1 MMRMTERSIS
11 IRAFRFPIWLLGV
24 LAVLWFAVQP
34 VHAEQETE
42 TAGASLG
49 KDRGTE
55 ESMTRSH
62 ARAVEG
68 WVQVSGGRWRYRYSD
83 GKYAEKCWLKI
94 NGAWYYFDSSGYW
107 VDDNTH
113 ESGSLKGIDVSAWQG
128 KIDWQ
133 AVKND
138 GVQFAFVRIGHGEHV
153 LDTYYSQNMKGAQEA
168 GIPVGVYM
176 YSTAKNEA
184 EAIADAQFVIR
195 NMEGY
200 LVSYPVVIDLE
211 DKSQDS
217 LSKYQLGRIAKV
229 FCDEVRAA
237 GYTPMLYCNENWY
250 KNRIDVSQI
259 TDVEKWIARWNVRYD
274 TSIPRGIWQSGIG
287 RVNGIPDIPGQEG
300 KANVDVDFGYIDY
313 TQIVTPRTRYADGY
327 RMTGGTWVKDRH
339 GWWYNYY
346 TGGYPAQAWELIGG
360 AWYWFDSNGYMATGW
375 RNIDGTWYY
384 LTSSGAMATG
394 WVLVGNTWYYLSGSG
409 AMLTGFQTIGNAV
422 YYLDESGAMAT
433 GWRLMDGTWYYFHS
447 SGAMATGWMQLGNWY
462 YLDPTDGKMAVGF
475 KTVGDAVYYLD
486 ESGAMATGWRLVDG
500 VWYYFHSSGAMATGW
515 MQSGNWYYLDPADG
529 KMAVGFKTVG
539 DAVYYMTE
547 SGAMVT
553 GWRLVD
559 DTWYYFEASGA
570 MVTGWLQLG
579 DVRYYLAE
587 DGKMLTGIQT
597 IDEVEYEFD
606 TSGACIS

>member
-11 IRAFRFPIWLLGV
+11 IRAFRFPILLLGI
-24 LAVLWFAVQP
+24 LTVLWFAVQP
-34 VHAEQETE
+34 VYAEQETE

-49 KDRGTE
+49 KDTGTE

-138 GVQFAFVRIGHGEHV
+138 GIQFAFVRIGHGAHV

-211 DKSQDS
+211 DASQDS

-274 TSIPRGIWQSGIG
+274 TSIPRGIWQSGVG
-287 RVNGIPDIPGQEG
+287 RIQGVNT
-300 KANVDVDFGYIDY
+300 NVDIDFGYKDY

-327 RMTGGTWVKDRH
+327 RMTAGTWVQDRY

-394 WVLVGNTWYYLSGSG
+394 WVQVGNTWYYLSGSG
-409 AMLTGFQTIGNAV
+409 AMLIGFQTIGNAV

-475 KTVGDAVYYLD
+475 KTVGDAVYYL
-486 ESGAMATGWRLVDG
+486 
-500 VWYYFHSSGAMATGW
+500 
-515 MQSGNWYYLDPADG
+515 
-529 KMAVGFKTVG
+529 
-539 DAVYYMTE
+539 TE

-587 DGKMLTGIQT
+587 DGKMLTGLQT
-597 IDEVEYEFD
+597 IDGVEYEFD

>member
-1 MMRMTERSIS
+1 MRMTERSIS
-11 IRAFRFPIWLLGV
+11 IRAFRFPILLLGV

-49 KDRGTE
+49 KDTGTE

-83 GKYAEKCWLKI
+83 GAYAEKCWLKI
-94 NGAWYYFDSSGYW
+94 NGAWYYFDQDGYW

-138 GVQFAFVRIGHGEHV
+138 GIQFAFVRIGHGAHV

-211 DKSQDS
+211 DASQDS

-274 TSIPRGIWQSGIG
+274 TSIPRGIWQSGVG
-287 RVNGIPDIPGQEG
+287 RIQGVNT
-300 KANVDVDFGYIDY
+300 NVDIDFGYKDY

-327 RMTGGTWVKDRH
+327 RMTAGTWVQDRH

-360 AWYWFDSNGYMATGW
+360 TWYWFDSDGYMATGW

-394 WVLVGNTWYYLSGSG
+394 WLQVGNTWYYLSGSG

-433 GWRLMDGTWYYFHS
+433 GWRLMDGVLF
-447 SGAMATGWMQLGNWY
+447 
-462 YLDPTDGKMAVGF
+462 P
-475 KTVGDAVYYLD
+475 
-486 ESGAMATGWRLVDG
+486 
-500 VWYYFHSSGAMATGW
+500 
-515 MQSGNWYYLDPADG
+515 
-529 KMAVGFKTVG
+529 
-539 DAVYYMTE
+539 
-547 SGAMVT
+547 
-553 GWRLVD
+553 
-559 DTWYYFEASGA
+559 
-570 MVTGWLQLG
+570 
-579 DVRYYLAE
+579 
-587 DGKMLTGIQT
+587 
-597 IDEVEYEFD
+597 
-606 TSGACIS
+606 

>member
-1 MMRMTERSIS
+1 MRMTERSIS
-11 IRAFRFPIWLLGV
+11 IRAFRFPILLLGV

-49 KDRGTE
+49 KDTGTE

-83 GKYAEKCWLKI
+83 GAYAEKCWLKI
-94 NGAWYYFDSSGYW
+94 NGAWYYFDQDGYW

-138 GVQFAFVRIGHGEHV
+138 GIQFAFVRIGHGAHV

-211 DKSQDS
+211 DASQDS

-274 TSIPRGIWQSGIG
+274 TSIPRGIWQSGVG
-287 RVNGIPDIPGQEG
+287 RIQGVNT
-300 KANVDVDFGYIDY
+300 NVDIDFGYKDY

-327 RMTGGTWVKDRH
+327 RMTAGTWVQDRH

-360 AWYWFDSNGYMATGW
+360 TWYWFDSDGYMATGW

-394 WVLVGNTWYYLSGSG
+394 WVQVGNTWYYLSGSG

-475 KTVGDAVYYLD
+475 KTVGDAVYYL
-486 ESGAMATGWRLVDG
+486 
-500 VWYYFHSSGAMATGW
+500 
-515 MQSGNWYYLDPADG
+515 
-529 KMAVGFKTVG
+529 
-539 DAVYYMTE
+539 TE

-587 DGKMLTGIQT
+587 DGKMLTGLQT
-597 IDEVEYEFD
+597 IDGVEYEFD

>member
-1 MMRMTERSIS
+1 MMRITERSIS
-11 IRAFRFPIWLLGV
+11 IRAFRFPILLLGV

-34 VHAEQETE
+34 VYAEQETE

-49 KDRGTE
+49 KDTGTE

-138 GVQFAFVRIGHGEHV
+138 GIQFAFVRIGHGAHV

-211 DKSQDS
+211 DASQDS

-274 TSIPRGIWQSGIG
+274 TSIPRGIWQSGVG
-287 RVNGIPDIPGQEG
+287 RIQGVNT
-300 KANVDVDFGYIDY
+300 NVDIDFGYKDY

-327 RMTGGTWVKDRH
+327 RMTAGTWVQDRH

-394 WVLVGNTWYYLSGSG
+394 WVQVGNTWYYLSGSG

-433 GWRLMDGTWYYFHS
+433 GWRLMDGT
-447 SGAMATGWMQLGNWY
+447 
-462 YLDPTDGKMAVGF
+462 
-475 KTVGDAVYYLD
+475 
-486 ESGAMATGWRLVDG
+486 
-500 VWYYFHSSGAMATGW
+500 WYYFHSSGAMATGW

-587 DGKMLTGIQT
+587 DGKMLTGLQT

>member
-11 IRAFRFPIWLLGV
+11 IRAFRFPILLLGI
-24 LAVLWFAVQP
+24 LTVLWFAVQP
-34 VHAEQETE
+34 VYAEQETE

-49 KDRGTE
+49 KDTGTE

-138 GVQFAFVRIGHGEHV
+138 GIQFAFVRIGHGAHV

-211 DKSQDS
+211 DASQDS

-274 TSIPRGIWQSGIG
+274 TSIPRGIWQSGVG
-287 RVNGIPDIPGQEG
+287 RIQGVNT
-300 KANVDVDFGYIDY
+300 NVDIDFGYKDY

-327 RMTGGTWVKDRH
+327 RMTAGTWVQDRY

-394 WVLVGNTWYYLSGSG
+394 WVQVGNTWYYLSGSG
-409 AMLTGFQTIGNAV
+409 AMLIGFQTIGNAV
-422 YYLDESGAMAT
+422 YYLD
-433 GWRLMDGTWYYFHS
+433 
-447 SGAMATGWMQLGNWY
+447 
-462 YLDPTDGKMAVGF
+462 
-475 KTVGDAVYYLD
+475 
-486 ESGAMATGWRLVDG
+486 
-500 VWYYFHSSGAMATGW
+500 
-515 MQSGNWYYLDPADG
+515 
-529 KMAVGFKTVG
+529 
-539 DAVYYMTE
+539 E

-587 DGKMLTGIQT
+587 DGKMLTGLQT
-597 IDEVEYEFD
+597 IDGVEYEFD

>member
-1 MMRMTERSIS
+1 MRMTERSIS
-11 IRAFRFPIWLLGV
+11 IRAFRFPILLLGV

-49 KDRGTE
+49 KDTGTE

-83 GKYAEKCWLKI
+83 GAYAEKCWLKI
-94 NGAWYYFDSSGYW
+94 NGAWYYFDQDGYW

-138 GVQFAFVRIGHGEHV
+138 GIQFAFVRIGHGAHV

-211 DKSQDS
+211 DASQDS

-274 TSIPRGIWQSGIG
+274 TSIPRGIWQSGVG
-287 RVNGIPDIPGQEG
+287 RIQGVNT
-300 KANVDVDFGYIDY
+300 NVDIDFGYKDY

-327 RMTGGTWVKDRH
+327 RMTAGTWVQDRH

-360 AWYWFDSNGYMATGW
+360 TWYWFDSDGYMATGW

-394 WVLVGNTWYYLSGSG
+394 WVQVGNTWYYLSGSG

-447 SGAMATGWMQLGNWY
+447 SGAMATGWMQ
-462 YLDPTDGKMAVGF
+462 
-475 KTVGDAVYYLD
+475 
-486 ESGAMATGWRLVDG
+486 
-500 VWYYFHSSGAMATGW
+500 
-515 MQSGNWYYLDPADG
+515 SGNWYYLDPADG

-539 DAVYYMTE
+539 DAVYYLTE

-587 DGKMLTGIQT
+587 DGKMLTGLQT
-597 IDEVEYEFD
+597 IDGVEYEFD

>member
-11 IRAFRFPIWLLGV
+11 IRAFRFPILLLGI

-34 VHAEQETE
+34 VYAEQETE

-49 KDRGTE
+49 KDTGTE

-138 GVQFAFVRIGHGEHV
+138 GIQFAFVRIGHGAHV

-211 DKSQDS
+211 DASQDS

-274 TSIPRGIWQSGIG
+274 TSIPRGIWQSGVG
-287 RVNGIPDIPGQEG
+287 RIQGVNT
-300 KANVDVDFGYIDY
+300 NVDIDFGYKDY

-327 RMTGGTWVKDRH
+327 RMTAGTWVQDRH

-394 WVLVGNTWYYLSGSG
+394 WVQVGNTWYYLSGSG

-447 SGAMATGWMQLGNWY
+447 SGAMATGWMQSGNWY
-462 YLDPTDGKMAVGF
+462 YLDPVDGKMAVGF
-475 KTVGDAVYYLD
+475 KTVGDAVYYL
-486 ESGAMATGWRLVDG
+486 
-500 VWYYFHSSGAMATGW
+500 
-515 MQSGNWYYLDPADG
+515 
-529 KMAVGFKTVG
+529 
-539 DAVYYMTE
+539 TE

-587 DGKMLTGIQT
+587 DGKMLTGLQT
-597 IDEVEYEFD
+597 IDGVEYEFD

>member
-1 MMRMTERSIS
+1 MRMTERSIS
-11 IRAFRFPIWLLGV
+11 IRAFRFPILLLGV

-49 KDRGTE
+49 KDTGTE

-83 GKYAEKCWLKI
+83 GAYAEKCWLKI
-94 NGAWYYFDSSGYW
+94 NGAWYYFDQDGYW

-138 GVQFAFVRIGHGEHV
+138 GIQFAFVRIGHGAHV

-211 DKSQDS
+211 DASQDS

-274 TSIPRGIWQSGIG
+274 TSIPRGIWQSGVG
-287 RVNGIPDIPGQEG
+287 RIQGVNT
-300 KANVDVDFGYIDY
+300 NVDIDFGYKDY

-327 RMTGGTWVKDRH
+327 RMTAGTWVQDRH

-360 AWYWFDSNGYMATGW
+360 TWYWFDSDGYMATGW

-394 WVLVGNTWYYLSGSG
+394 WVQVGNTWYYLSGSG
-409 AMLTGFQTIGNAV
+409 AMLTGFQTIGN
-422 YYLDESGAMAT
+422 
-433 GWRLMDGTWYYFHS
+433 
-447 SGAMATGWMQLGNWY
+447 
-462 YLDPTDGKMAVGF
+462 
-475 KTVGDAVYYLD
+475 AVYYLD

-539 DAVYYMTE
+539 DAVYYLTE

-587 DGKMLTGIQT
+587 DGKMLTGLQT
-597 IDEVEYEFD
+597 IDGVEYEFD

>member
-1 MMRMTERSIS
+1 MRMTERSIS

-49 KDRGTE
+49 KDTGTE

-83 GKYAEKCWLKI
+83 GAYAEKCWLKI
-94 NGAWYYFDSSGYW
+94 NGAWYYFDQDGYW

-113 ESGSLKGIDVSAWQG
+113 ESGSWKGIDVSAWQG

-138 GVQFAFVRIGHGEHV
+138 GIQFAFVRIGHGAHV

-274 TSIPRGIWQSGIG
+274 TSIPRGIWQSGVG
-287 RVNGIPDIPGQEG
+287 RIQGVNT
-300 KANVDVDFGYIDY
+300 NVDIDFGYKDY

-327 RMTGGTWVKDRH
+327 RMTAGTWVQDRH

-394 WVLVGNTWYYLSGSG
+394 WVQVGNTWYYLSGSG

-433 GWRLMDGTWYYFHS
+433 GWRLMDGT
-447 SGAMATGWMQLGNWY
+447 
-462 YLDPTDGKMAVGF
+462 
-475 KTVGDAVYYLD
+475 
-486 ESGAMATGWRLVDG
+486 
-500 VWYYFHSSGAMATGW
+500 WYYFHSSGAMATGW

-587 DGKMLTGIQT
+587 DGKMLTGLQT

>member
-1 MMRMTERSIS
+1 MRMTERSIS
-11 IRAFRFPIWLLGV
+11 IRAFRFPILLLGI

-34 VHAEQETE
+34 VYAEQETE

-49 KDRGTE
+49 KDTGTE

-138 GVQFAFVRIGHGEHV
+138 GIQFAFVRIGHGAHV

-274 TSIPRGIWQSGIG
+274 TSIPRGIWQSGVG
-287 RVNGIPDIPGQEG
+287 RIQGVNT
-300 KANVDVDFGYIDY
+300 NVDIDFGYKDY

-327 RMTGGTWVKDRH
+327 RMTAGTWVQDRH

-394 WVLVGNTWYYLSGSG
+394 WVQVGNTWYYLSGSG

-447 SGAMATGWMQLGNWY
+447 SGAMATGWMQ
-462 YLDPTDGKMAVGF
+462 
-475 KTVGDAVYYLD
+475 
-486 ESGAMATGWRLVDG
+486 
-500 VWYYFHSSGAMATGW
+500 
-515 MQSGNWYYLDPADG
+515 SGNWYYLDPADG

-539 DAVYYMTE
+539 DAVYYLTE

-587 DGKMLTGIQT
+587 DGKMLTGLQT
-597 IDEVEYEFD
+597 IDGVEYEFD

>member
-11 IRAFRFPIWLLGV
+11 IRAFRFPIWLLGI

-34 VHAEQETE
+34 VYAEQETE

-49 KDRGTE
+49 KDTGTE

-68 WVQVSGGRWRYRYSD
+68 WVQVSDGRWRYRYSD

-113 ESGSLKGIDVSAWQG
+113 ESGSWKGIDVSAWQG

-138 GVQFAFVRIGHGEHV
+138 GIQFAFVRIGHGEHV

-274 TSIPRGIWQSGIG
+274 TSIPRGIWQSGVG
-287 RVNGIPDIPGQEG
+287 RIQGVNT
-300 KANVDVDFGYIDY
+300 NVDIDFGYKDY

-327 RMTGGTWVKDRH
+327 RMTAGTWVQDRH

-360 AWYWFDSNGYMATGW
+360 TWYWFDSDGYMATGW

-394 WVLVGNTWYYLSGSG
+394 WVQVGNTWYYLSGSG

-433 GWRLMDGTWYYFHS
+433 GWRLMDGT
-447 SGAMATGWMQLGNWY
+447 
-462 YLDPTDGKMAVGF
+462 
-475 KTVGDAVYYLD
+475 
-486 ESGAMATGWRLVDG
+486 
-500 VWYYFHSSGAMATGW
+500 WYYFHSSGAMATGW

-587 DGKMLTGIQT
+587 DGKMLTGLQT

>member
-11 IRAFRFPIWLLGV
+11 IRAFRFPILLLGI
-24 LAVLWFAVQP
+24 LTVLWFAVQP
-34 VHAEQETE
+34 VYAEQETE

-49 KDRGTE
+49 KDTGTE

-138 GVQFAFVRIGHGEHV
+138 GIQFAFVRIGHGAHV

-211 DKSQDS
+211 DASQDS

-274 TSIPRGIWQSGIG
+274 TSIPRGIWQSGVG
-287 RVNGIPDIPGQEG
+287 RIQGVNT
-300 KANVDVDFGYIDY
+300 NVDIDFGYKDY

-327 RMTGGTWVKDRH
+327 RMTAGTWVQDRH

-394 WVLVGNTWYYLSGSG
+394 WVQVGNTWYYLSGSG
-409 AMLTGFQTIGNAV
+409 AMLIGFQTIGNAV

-433 GWRLMDGTWYYFHS
+433 GWRLMDGT
-447 SGAMATGWMQLGNWY
+447 
-462 YLDPTDGKMAVGF
+462 
-475 KTVGDAVYYLD
+475 
-486 ESGAMATGWRLVDG
+486 
-500 VWYYFHSSGAMATGW
+500 WYYFHSSGAMATGW

-587 DGKMLTGIQT
+587 DGKMLTGLQT

>member
-11 IRAFRFPIWLLGV
+11 IRAFRFPIWLLGI

-34 VHAEQETE
+34 VYAEQETE

-49 KDRGTE
+49 KDTGTE

-68 WVQVSGGRWRYRYSD
+68 WVQVSDGRWRYRYSD

-113 ESGSLKGIDVSAWQG
+113 ESGSWKGIDVSAWQG

-138 GVQFAFVRIGHGEHV
+138 GIQFAFVRIGHGEHV

-274 TSIPRGIWQSGIG
+274 TSIPRGIWQSGVG
-287 RVNGIPDIPGQEG
+287 RIQGVNT
-300 KANVDVDFGYIDY
+300 NVDIDFGYKDY

-327 RMTGGTWVKDRH
+327 RMTAGTWVQDRH

-360 AWYWFDSNGYMATGW
+360 TWYWFDSDGYMATGW

-394 WVLVGNTWYYLSGSG
+394 WVQVGNTWYYLSGSG

-475 KTVGDAVYYLD
+475 KTVGDAVYYLT
-486 ESGAMATGWRLVDG
+486 ESGAMA
-500 VWYYFHSSGAMATGW
+500 
-515 MQSGNWYYLDPADG
+515 
-529 KMAVGFKTVG
+529 
-539 DAVYYMTE
+539 
-547 SGAMVT
+547 T

-587 DGKMLTGIQT
+587 DGKMLTGLQT